1 MRTLKH
7 KTALLGTTGALALL
21 AACSTATG
29 DGATGPT
36 PHAHQE
42 PQTPQTAITN
52 TEAQQ
57 VIADYNEQ
65 RNAAYRA
72 LDATLVEEIEGGSVL
87 QRNRADMEQYLGLP
101 EADRRPI
108 EDWDYADPEIYIPA
122 GETWWMAKAGYT
134 RGESQALLTFER
146 GQEDDWLLVA
156 AVPLATDLPAIALD
170 EQGLAE
176 AVSADD
182 PAGELLPQD
191 AAAAYE
197 DLWETGGTGPG
208 APLATSAGGQ
218 DVLERRSPED
228 PLLLAR
234 YTATTPDHEHTW
246 SLRTE
251 DGGTLTVATTA
262 HTESM
267 TDVFGAPLTPR
278 DASAHYNS
286 TPRSPLIAHYT
297 GEIAVSIPA
306 DTAPQILGD
315 RWKLI
320 GSE

>member
-1 MRTLKH
+1 M
-7 KTALLGTTGALALL
+7 ALLTACATGGRGDTPSSAPPATAEEQPLQKSSAITETEALDVIAEYNERRNNAYGALDVALL
-21 AACSTATG
+21 
-29 DGATGPT
+29 D
-36 PHAHQE
+36 
-42 PQTPQTAITN
+42 
-52 TEAQQ
+52 
-57 VIADYNEQ
+57 
-65 RNAAYRA
+65 
-72 LDATLVEEIEGGSVL
+72 EIEGGSTL
-87 QRNRADMEQYLGLP
+87 QRNRADMEQYLALP
-101 EADRRPI
+101 EADRRTI
-108 EDWDYADPEIYIPA
+108 EDWGYADPEVYIPA

-134 RGESQALLTFER
+134 TGGESQALLTFER

-156 AVPLATDLPAIALD
+156 AIPLAADPPAIALD
-170 EQGLAE
+170 EDGLAE
-176 AVSADD
+176 AVLADD
-182 PAGELLPQD
+182 PAGGLLPQD

-218 DVLERRSPED
+218 DVLERRSPQD
-228 PLLLAR
+228 PLLLAS
-234 YTATTPDHEHTW
+234 YTATTPEHEHTW

-267 TDVFGAPLTPR
+267 TDVFDAPLTPR

-306 DTAPQILGD
+306 DTDPQILGD

-320 GSE
+320 GAE